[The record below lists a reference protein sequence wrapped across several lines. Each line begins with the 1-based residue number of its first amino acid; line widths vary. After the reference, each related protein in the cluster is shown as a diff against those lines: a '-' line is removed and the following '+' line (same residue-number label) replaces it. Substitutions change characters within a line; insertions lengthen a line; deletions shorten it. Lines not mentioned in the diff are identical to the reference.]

1 LQPDHSLVVPVA
13 DDLKRKVDSDRGAVV
28 LGKELERDLP
38 LLATHLYQ
46 GNSANTTL
54 ISTQGKIYVCV
65 SAMDLLTKLYLL
77 CVLYRF
83 NIGEDGSPFYSQ
95 VLIKALQV
103 KISNP
108 LLS

>member
-1 LQPDHSLVVPVA
+1 M
-13 DDLKRKVDSDRGAVV
+13 
-28 LGKELERDLP
+28 
-38 LLATHLYQ
+38 
-46 GNSANTTL
+46 
-54 ISTQGKIYVCV
+54 CV

-103 KISNP
+103 NFFQSASFLMNISLYERGLP
-108 LLS
+108 RT